1 MTSARRPYG
10 FRRRL
15 AVAAVL
21 LAAVPAGAVGYAL
34 IGVNQRALEA
44 THRELLYTAIDH
56 VAHQL
61 DRTVDQAIGSLEAIS
76 STLSDNDVEAGLRT
90 SAAKR
95 LVSASPSVTAV
106 AIYDAAGAFVDAVRE
121 VGVVPSLPEQLS
133 TELRPAR
140 DAAPT
145 LGAVERASDGT
156 AVLPVVAAIKLE
168 STTWYAYA
176 PISLASLDEA
186 VATLAASSF
195 AGVVGAV
202 FVVDRQLRVIADGN
216 PERPPEL
223 RRSSAAIVRDLDATP
238 AGKQFLAFAT
248 YDSPAGPM
256 IGAVRSL
263 PSLPFAVVAQVPKAR
278 AFASIERMRTIV
290 LGVVLASIAL
300 SAAVAWWLARRVSAP
315 VGKLVRYAGDL
326 AARRFDAPL
335 DVRTGDELEVLGT
348 ALTDAAHAL
357 AASEHQLRRETAI
370 RSDLGRYLPK
380 QLVDRIAAASQP
392 LTLGGQRRTVSVLF
406 ADVASFSTLVEQ
418 HPPEQVV
425 TILNQLFTM
434 LTEIVFKHGGTVD
447 KFIGDCV
454 MAFWNAPD
462 DQPDH
467 GARAV
472 AASLEMLRWLEVAN
486 EAWQVRHGVTIYL
499 AIGVHTG
506 EVVVG
511 NFGSETRMEYTC
523 IGDAVNLAARL
534 EAAAR
539 PLQILVSR
547 TTRDAAG
554 DRFDYRQVGLQRLPS
569 RLEPVELFEV
579 TP

>member
-1 MTSARRPYG
+1 M
-10 FRRRL
+10 

-21 LAAVPAGAVGYAL
+21 LAAIPAGAVGYAL

-44 THRELLYTAIDH
+44 THRELLYSAIDNISQ
-56 VAHQL
+56 QL
-61 DRTVDQAIGSLEAIS
+61 DRSIDQALSALTAIA
-76 STLSDNDVEAGLRT
+76 STLSDDSVDAAAKT

-95 LVSASPSVTAV
+95 LVAASDSLAAV
-106 AIYDAAGAFVDAVRE
+106 AIYDQAGELVDVVRD
-121 VGVVPSLPEQLS
+121 VGVDQRVPGRLAA
-133 TELRPAR
+133 ELRPAR
-140 DAAPT
+140 DAPPKLA
-145 LGAVERASDGT
+145 AVERAADGT
-156 AVLPVVAAIKLE
+156 AVLPVVAAIKLGPA
-168 STTWYAYA
+168 TWYAYA
-176 PISLASLDEA
+176 PISLAPLDEA
-186 VATLAASSF
+186 VTAVAANSF
-195 AGVVGAV
+195 AGDVGAV

-223 RRSSAAIVRDLDATP
+223 RRSTAAIVRDLDATP
-238 AGKQFLAFAT
+238 AGKQFLAFTT
-248 YDSPAGPM
+248 YDSPQGAM
-256 IGAVRSL
+256 IGAVRTL

-278 AFASIERMRTIV
+278 AFASLERMRTIV
-290 LGVVLASIAL
+290 VGVVLAAVAL
-300 SAAVAWWLARRVSAP
+300 SAAVAWWLARRVSTP

-335 DVRTGDELEVLGT
+335 DVQTGDELEMLGT
-348 ALTDAAHAL
+348 AMTDAATAL
-357 AASEHQLRRETAI
+357 AMSEQQLRREVAI
-370 RSDLGRYLPK
+370 RGDLGRYLPK
-380 QLVDRIAAASQP
+380 QLVDRIAANTQP
-392 LTLGGQRRTVSVLF
+392 LTLGGQRKTVSVLF
-406 ADVASFSTLVEQ
+406 ADIASFSTLVER

-425 TILNQLFTM
+425 LILNQLFTI

-462 DQPDH
+462 DLPDH

-472 AASLEMLRWLEVAN
+472 AAAIEMLRWLEVAN
-486 EAWQVRHGVTIYL
+486 EAWQVRYGVTIYL
-499 AIGVHTG
+499 AIGVNTG

-511 NFGSETRMEYTC
+511 NLGSETRMEYTC

-554 DRFDYRQVGLQRLPS
+554 DRFDYRQVGLQRIPS